1 MDEFKEEAEKLH
13 QYYRQNKL
21 PAPSLRKQLVE
32 SGYMETVYDEFRGE
46 LTTIKSGI
54 VSSADEAQHCNEIIE
69 RLVQK
74 LKEAVEQSL

>member
-32 SGYMETVYDEFRGE
+32 SGYMETVYDEFRDE
-46 LTTIKSGI
+46 LTTIKNSI
-54 VSSADEAQHCNEIIE
+54 VSSADEAQKCNAIMDD
-69 RLVQK
+69 LVRQLKDK
-74 LKEAVEQSL
+74 L